1 MGPLP
6 ITRVAPK
13 SRPKSKGPVALSELV
28 GKAVDPVFR
37 KRGFASHDLLACWPD
52 IAGEP
57 YGSRV
62 QPERLIWPRRPKHDD
77 IETSGEQATLVVHT
91 DGPTALMLS
100 HDSRQL
106 IERLNTFL
114 GWAAI
119 CRIKIVQRPVVREQ
133 RKKAAKMRPLTAAE
147 QARLSSLVGGV
158 ENERLREALKKLGA
172 SVIAKGPGTGS
183 RR

>member
-1 MGPLP
+1 M
-6 ITRVAPK
+6 
-13 SRPKSKGPVALSELV
+13 
-28 GKAVDPVFR
+28 
-37 KRGFASHDLLACWPD
+37 
-52 IAGEP
+52 
-57 YGSRV
+57 
-62 QPERLIWPRRPKHDD
+62 
-77 IETSGEQATLVVHT
+77 VVHT

-158 ENERLREALKKLGA
+158 RERAVAGSTQEAR
-172 SVIAKGPGTGS
+172 SQRDRQGPRHGQPPITKP
-183 RR
+183 